1 MARLPL
7 ALWLG
12 LAALSLQAPPGGG
25 PGPELPP
32 LHYGEN
38 VIDLLEALNVTRSV
52 RGVSRAAGPKPGVPA
67 WKFRQRVPHL
77 TLPWDYAVYL
87 LASSQGALG
96 FHFVARQSRGSAGT
110 LISLVSPA
118 AAARDGRPLLQLA
131 SSARANQLR
140 LDYRAEPSM
149 EPASLLFPG
158 GSPFARGRWAR
169 LAVDLQPHRLALFVD
184 CRPAVL
190 LERGGPRDT
199 LSLLLPLDLQ
209 ITFASLP
216 GDAASKFLGYWQTAE
231 ISPSGFP
238 RRPWHCENLADP
250 FPVPY
255 TLAEEGDLAEPPFD
269 QGSPLAP
276 EPPAL
281 ADIRNYQQQ
290 PGEPEF
296 PAPGALEERVQQLEE
311 LVDGFGAMLD
321 MVKAQS
327 SELLARVKSLE
338 SCECRR
344 PACVW
349 EGTQREDGATWDKDD
364 CTTCICLQGE
374 VRCSAR
380 QDRPQCLG
388 CEYDGQRY
396 QDRDVFLAPS
406 NSCMNCS
413 CLDGNVQCFRLV
425 CPQLHCAT
433 QEEVPG
439 ACCPRCQGCVD
450 GAARREHGEE
460 WAPRADPCQSC
471 RCLDGRAVC
480 RKRQCA
486 RLCRHP
492 ASPRPGTC
500 CPVCDGCSLD
510 GREFA
515 SGEPVPSGEPCTQ
528 CACLSGNVL
537 CKPTGCPAAPCSE
550 PIRRPGECCPRCQ
563 DCLYDAQPV
572 PHGAVFTPPQEPCL
586 HCRCQAGE
594 VSCEHLEQSCPPA
607 PCSHPGTAQGQ
618 CCPACHTCEY
628 EGHPYRHGETF
639 TPPGHGPC
647 VRCTCSAGHVQCQE
661 EGCPP
666 VPCAQPIRDPQRC
679 CPVCK
684 VCVLAGEEFEEG
696 AQWEPDGDPCTTCT
710 CLAGEPVCG
719 APPCPPIACQ
729 HPARLSGDCCPTCA
743 QCAYHQHV
751 YANGQAFADPHSPCQ
766 RCQCTA
772 GTVQCSPVACP
783 PPSCP
788 RPERQPGQCCP
799 TCPGCSVE
807 GAAVATGE
815 RFPSPRDPCQLCIC
829 TDGVVSCSSRDC
841 PGALCARPLPGSCCQ
856 NNCNGCSYGGKEYPN
871 GAEFPHPTDR
881 CKQCHCLNGNVQCL
895 SRRCPPLLCAEPI
908 LVPGGCCPQCPEPP
922 AGCLYA
928 GVSYQ
933 HTQRFYDPSDSC
945 RHCIC
950 ANGTVTCQRQP
961 CAPVLCTHPLRQDC
975 CRSCDGC
982 LYQGKELPNGEQFPD
997 PAEPCRVCTCWE
1009 GSVSCQPRACP
1020 LLQCPFP
1027 ARGPCCQVCEGCEYL
1042 GEGYLNGQEFLD
1054 PQDTCGRCA
1063 CLRGF
1068 VTCTKTPCDP
1078 PGCRHPTSP
1087 PGKCCP
1093 VCQGCHFQGQDLADG
1108 ETFPA
1113 PGGRCE
1119 QCRCLQGEV
1128 SCGPLS
1134 CPGVK
1139 CPHPAVG
1146 PCDCPMCDGCSFQ
1159 GRACSNGERF
1169 PDPHDACRLCS
1180 CLDGSVTCVPVPCS
1194 PAPCR
1199 NPVNLPGQCC
1209 PQCSGACRYQGHLYE
1224 SGTTFRP
1231 PAGDPCS
1238 TCTCLDEAVTCQ
1250 REPCL
1255 QQCTHPVP
1263 PAAPSCCPD
1272 CNRCLFEGQELA
1284 SRQAVTPPSDPCQRC
1299 RCLHGNVLCAPVL
1312 CPQAACASPVR
1323 RPGHCCPECPVCRHG
1338 GQEYPEGSHWPSP
1351 TDPCQRCS
1359 CAGGDVLCVKAP
1371 CPPLTCTHQVIEPG
1385 DCCPRC
1391 KGCMYDGQEHA
1402 NGTSWFSSPCVSC
1415 LCTHGIATCAQIRC
1429 LGSCL
1434 RPVQVPG
1441 ECCPLCADC
1450 VFEGRPY
1457 SPGESFQPS
1466 LDPCEICTCELLA
1479 AGGLHVRCYRRQ
1491 CPSLVG
1497 CPRSQIQPP
1506 GPHHCCPTCAQ
1517 ALSNCTAELAGN
1529 ELQVADDP
1537 CYTCQCKDLTWVCV
1551 RQGCPQLSCPLA
1563 EQFTPQGTCCPVCDE
1578 CVIETGGRRVSDGE
1592 SWTDSEGDCVSCTC
1606 NRGHVECHI
1615 AECEPVECQG
1625 GLRKVQMP
1633 GSCCYKCQD
1642 PDGSCSYQGQQYQ
1655 ASEHWQVDT
1664 CTACTCVSGEV
1675 HCRSQRCP
1683 PPACAADETPALTPG
1698 MCCPH
1703 CLPRPATCLAFGD
1716 PHYRTFDGRL
1726 LHFQGTCT
1734 YVLAQDCQGG
1744 DFSIHVTNDDRGR
1757 PGVAWTKEVTVRVG
1771 DVVVQLLQDWLVRVD
1786 GQVVALPFLKE
1797 PHLYV
1802 ERQTNT
1808 VLLNTNIGVKVL
1820 WSGRSQLEVSVPG
1833 TYKGHTCGLCG
1844 DFNGHPQDDARL
1856 RSGQLARAE
1865 AAFGNSWRSGNG
1877 TGGPCA
1883 DGRDV
1888 DPCKEAGYRARKEA
1902 NARCKVL
1909 KSGAFEPCHPL
1920 VPPEPFFAACVY
1932 DLCACGAGADQCLC
1946 DALEAYAALCRR
1958 AGLALRW
1965 RSPTLCAVGCPQDR
1979 GYVFD
1984 ECGPPCPKTCYNKDA
1999 PLGAIESRCFTP
2011 CVPGCQCP
2019 AGRVEHESHCIL
2031 PEACPQVV
2039 YGNL

>member
-12 LAALSLQAPPGGG
+12 LAALSLQAPPGGQ

-32 LHYGEN
+32 LHYGDN

-52 RGVSRAAGPKPGVPA
+52 QGVSRAPGPEPGAPA
-67 WKFRQRVPHL
+67 WKFRRRVPHL

-96 FHFVARQSRGSAGT
+96 FHFVARQSQGSAGT

-131 SSARANQLR
+131 SSTRANQLR
-140 LDYRAEPSM
+140 LDCRAGPSM

-169 LAVDLQPHRLALFVD
+169 LALDLQPHRLALFVD

-190 LERGGPRDT
+190 LERGGLRDA

-216 GDAASKFLGYWQTAE
+216 GDPASKFLGYWQTAE

-255 TLAEEGDLAEPPFD
+255 TLAEEGYLAEPPFD
-269 QGSPLAP
+269 HGSPLAP

-281 ADIRNYQQQ
+281 TDIRNYQQQ

-296 PAPGALEERVQQLEE
+296 PPGLARPHPDALEDRVQQLEE

-321 MVKAQS
+321 MVKAQN

-338 SCECRR
+338 RCECRR

-349 EGTQREDGATWDKDD
+349 EGTRHEDGATWDKDA

-388 CEYDGQRY
+388 LQLRGQLYSNGDTFARDVCTTCRCQAGTMRCQETVCPELSCLERETPPGQCCPTCRPGCEYDGQRY
-396 QDRDVFLAPS
+396 QDGDVFLATS
-406 NSCMNCS
+406 NPCMNCS
-413 CLDGNVQCFRLV
+413 CLVRPELQGQGFVQGPHRANRGGASDSSARSSTAPPRRS
-425 CPQLHCAT
+425 CP
-433 QEEVPG
+433 G
-439 ACCPRCQGCVD
+439 
-450 GAARREHGEE
+450 
-460 WAPRADPCQSC
+460 
-471 RCLDGRAVC
+471 
-480 RKRQCA
+480 
-486 RLCRHP
+486 
-492 ASPRPGTC
+492 
-500 CPVCDGCSLD
+500 
-510 GREFA
+510 
-515 SGEPVPSGEPCTQ
+515 
-528 CACLSGNVL
+528 
-537 CKPTGCPAAPCSE
+537 PAAPTARAVWTE
-550 PIRRPGECCPRCQ
+550 PPSGRTVRSGRRAQTPARAAAAWRAAPCAGRGSVPGCAATLPAPGRAPAAPSATAARGMAGSLPVWSRCPAGSPAPSVPAREGMCCANPPPARLPLPGARPETWRVLPAVPGLPLRCPA
-563 DCLYDAQPV
+563 LAGRR
-572 PHGAVFTPPQEPCL
+572 HLHPPQEPCL
-586 HCRCQAGE
+586 SCRCQAGE
-594 VSCEHLEQSCPPA
+594 VSCERLEKSCPPV

-618 CCPACHTCEY
+618 CCPACHACEY
-628 EGHPYRHGETF
+628 EGRPYRDGETF
-639 TPPGHGPC
+639 TPRAAGPA
-647 VRCTCSAGHVQCQE
+647 CSAPARAGHVQCQE
-661 EGCPP
+661 ETCPP
-666 VPCAQPIRDPQRC
+666 MSCAQPVRDPQRC
-679 CPVCK
+679 CPLCK
-684 VCVLAGEEFEEG
+684 VCVLADEEFEEG
-696 AQWEPDGDPCTTCT
+696 AQWKPDGDPCTTCT

-719 APPCPPIACQ
+719 ALPCPPLACQ

-743 QCAYHQHV
+743 QCTYNQHL

-766 RCQCTA
+766 RCQCTD

-788 RPERQPGQCCP
+788 HPESQPGQCCP
-799 TCPGCSVE
+799 TCRGCSVE
-807 GAAVATGE
+807 GGAVEAGE
-815 RFPSPRDPCQLCIC
+815 RFPSPQDPCQLCVC
-829 TDGVVSCSSRDC
+829 TNGIVSCSARDC
-841 PGALCARPLPGSCCQ
+841 PGALCARPLPGSCCP

-881 CKQCHCLNGNVQCL
+881 CKQCHCLNGHVQCL
-895 SRRCPPLLCAEPI
+895 SRRCPPLPCAEPF

-922 AGCLYA
+922 AGCLLA

-933 HTQRFYDPSDSC
+933 PTQQFYDPSDAC
-945 RHCIC
+945 RLCLC

-961 CAPVLCTHPLRQDC
+961 CAPALCAHPLRRDC

-1042 GEGYLNGQEFLD
+1042 GEGYLDGQEFPD
-1054 PQDTCGRCA
+1054 PQDACSRCA
-1063 CLRGF
+1063 CLHGF

-1078 PGCRHPTSP
+1078 PGCRHPASP
-1087 PGKCCP
+1087 PGRCCP

-1119 QCRCLQGEV
+1119 HCRCLRGEV
-1128 SCGPLS
+1128 SCGPLP
-1134 CPGVK
+1134 CPGVT

-1146 PCDCPMCDGCSFQ
+1146 PCDCPVCDGCSFH

-1169 PDPHDACRLCS
+1169 PDPQDACQLCS
-1180 CLDGSVTCVPVPCS
+1180 CLDGSVTCVPAPCS

-1199 NPVNLPGQCC
+1199 NPVALPGQCC
-1209 PQCSGACRYQGHLYE
+1209 PQCSGACPYQGHLYE
-1224 SGTTFRP
+1224 SGATFRP
-1231 PAGDPCS
+1231 PGGDPCS
-1238 TCTCLDEAVTCQ
+1238 TCTCL
-1250 REPCL
+1250 
-1255 QQCTHPVP
+1255 
-1263 PAAPSCCPD
+1263 
-1272 CNRCLFEGQELA
+1272 
-1284 SRQAVTPPSDPCQRC
+1284 
-1299 RCLHGNVLCAPVL
+1299 
-1312 CPQAACASPVR
+1312 
-1323 RPGHCCPECPVCRHG
+1323 
-1338 GQEYPEGSHWPSP
+1338 
-1351 TDPCQRCS
+1351 
-1359 CAGGDVLCVKAP
+1359 GGDVLCVMAP

-1402 NGTSWFSSPCVSC
+1402 DGTSWFSSPCVSC

-1434 RPVQVPG
+1434 QPVQVPG
-1441 ECCPLCADC
+1441 ECCPLCAGFSPDC
-1450 VFEGRPY
+1450 MFEGRPY

-1466 LDPCEICTCELLA
+1466 LDPCEICTCERLA
-1479 AGGLHVRCYRRQ
+1479 VGGPHVRCYHRQ
-1491 CPSLVG
+1491 CPRLVG

-1506 GPHHCCPTCAQ
+1506 GPQHCCPTCAQ

-1529 ELQVADDP
+1529 ELQAADDP

-1551 RQGCPQLSCPLA
+1551 HQGCPQLSCPPA
-1563 EQFTPQGTCCPVCDE
+1563 EQFTPQGACCPVCDE
-1578 CVIETGGRRVSDGE
+1578 CVIEAGERRVSDGE
-1592 SWTDSEGDCVSCTC
+1592 SWMDSEDDCVSCTC
-1606 NRGHVECHI
+1606 HRGHVECHI
-1615 AECEPVECQG
+1615 AACEPVECQG
-1625 GLRKVQMP
+1625 GLRRVRMP
-1633 GSCCYKCQD
+1633 GSCCYECQD
-1642 PDGSCSYQGQQYQ
+1642 PEGSCSYQGQRYP
-1655 ASEHWQVDT
+1655 ASERWQVDT
-1664 CTACTCVSGEV
+1664 CTTCTCVSGEV
-1675 HCRSQRCP
+1675 HCQSQRCP
-1683 PPACAADETPALTPG
+1683 PAACASDETPALMPG
-1698 MCCPH
+1698 TCCPR

-1716 PHYRTFDGRL
+1716 PHYRTFDGRA

-1734 YVLAQDCQGG
+1734 YVLAQDCQRE

-1771 DVVVQLLQDWLVRVD
+1771 DTVVQLLQDWLVRVD
-1786 GQVVALPFLKE
+1786 GQVVTLPFLKE
-1797 PHLYV
+1797 PHLYI

-1844 DFNGHPQDDARL
+1844 NFNGHPQDDARL
-1856 RSGQLARAE
+1856 RSGQLARSE
-1865 AAFGNSWRSGNG
+1865 AAFGNSWRVLSGNG

-1932 DLCACGAGADQCLC
+1932 DLCACGAGAEPCLC
-1946 DALEAYAALCRR
+1946 DALEAYAALCRQ

-1965 RSPTLCAVGCPQDR
+1965 RSPTLCAVGCPKDR

-2019 AGRVEHESHCIL
+2019 AGRVEHEAHCIL
-2031 PEACPQVV
+2031 PEACPRVI
-2039 YGNL
+2039 YDSL

>member
-12 LAALSLQAPPGGG
+12 LAALSLQAP

-52 RGVSRAAGPKPGVPA
+52 RGVSRAAGPEPGVPA

-118 AAARDGRPLLQLA
+118 AATRDGRPLLQLA

-238 RRPWHCENLADP
+238 RRPWHCENLA
-250 FPVPY
+250 
-255 TLAEEGDLAEPPFD
+255 
-269 QGSPLAP
+269 

-296 PAPGALEERVQQLEE
+296 PPPGALEERVQQLEE

-550 PIRRPGECCPRCQ
+550 PVRRPGECCPRCQ

-594 VSCEHLEQSCPPA
+594 VSCERLEQSCPPT

-639 TPPGHGPC
+639 MAPGHGPC

-679 CPVCK
+679 CPICK

-751 YANGQAFADPHSPCQ
+751 YANGQTFADPHSPCQ
-766 RCQCTA
+766 HCQCTA
-772 GTVQCSPVACP
+772 AVWRGPRWQRASGSPARGTPASCASAPTGSSAAPPATALVPCAPAPCPAPAARTTAMAAATGGRSTPTVPSSHTPRTAASNATASTAMFSVCHGAAPPCSAQSPSWCPAGAAPSAQSPRLAASTRASPTSTRSDSTTPRTPAATASVPTGPSPASASLVPPFSAPTPCGRTAAAPVMQDSCLLQQEHLPTAPAPRLC
-783 PPSCP
+783 SCP
-788 RPERQPGQCCP
+788 ALVPSAIARSAPRLPVPG
-799 TCPGCSVE
+799 E
-807 GAAVATGE
+807 GAAQRGAVPG
-815 RFPSPRDPCQLCIC
+815 PRGAVPHLHLLGGQRLLPAQ
-829 TDGVVSCSSRDC
+829 GLPAAPVPLPC
-841 PGALCARPLPGSCCQ
+841 PGAVLP
-856 NNCNGCSYGGKEYPN
+856 
-871 GAEFPHPTDR
+871 
-881 CKQCHCLNGNVQCL
+881 
-895 SRRCPPLLCAEPI
+895 
-908 LVPGGCCPQCPEPP
+908 
-922 AGCLYA
+922 
-928 GVSYQ
+928 
-933 HTQRFYDPSDSC
+933 
-945 RHCIC
+945 
-950 ANGTVTCQRQP
+950 
-961 CAPVLCTHPLRQDC
+961 
-975 CRSCDGC
+975 
-982 LYQGKELPNGEQFPD
+982 
-997 PAEPCRVCTCWE
+997 
-1009 GSVSCQPRACP
+1009 
-1020 LLQCPFP
+1020 
-1027 ARGPCCQVCEGCEYL
+1027 GCEYL
-1042 GEGYLNGQEFLD
+1042 GEGYLDGQEFPD
-1054 PQDTCGRCA
+1054 PQDACGRCA

-1139 CPHPAVG
+1139 CSHPAVG
-1146 PCDCPMCDGCSFQ
+1146 PCDCPMCDGCSFH

-1180 CLDGSVTCVPVPCS
+1180 CLDGSVTCVPAPCS

-1209 PQCSGACRYQGHLYE
+1209 PQCSGTCHYQGHLYE

-1299 RCLHGNVLCAPVL
+1299 RCLHGNVLCTPVL

-1479 AGGLHVRCYRRQ
+1479 AGGLHVRCYHRQ

-1578 CVIETGGRRVSDGE
+1578 CVVETGGRRVSDGE

-1633 GSCCYKCQD
+1633 GSCCYECQD

-1771 DVVVQLLQDWLVRVD
+1771 DVVVQLMQDWLVRVD
-1786 GQVVALPFLKE
+1786 GQVVTLPFLKE

-1833 TYKGHTCGLCG
+1833 TYKGHMCGLCG

-1865 AAFGNSWRSGNG
+1865 AAFGNSWRVQNGNG

-1883 DGRDV
+1883 DGQDV

>member
-1 MARLPL
+1 
-7 ALWLG
+7 G
-12 LAALSLQAPPGGG
+12 K
-25 PGPELPP
+25 ELPN
-32 LHYGEN
+32 GEQFPDPAEPCR
-38 VIDLLEALNVTRSV
+38 ICTCWEGSV
-52 RGVSRAAGPKPGVPA
+52 SCQPRAC
-67 WKFRQRVPHL
+67 
-77 TLPWDYAVYL
+77 
-87 LASSQGALG
+87 
-96 FHFVARQSRGSAGT
+96 
-110 LISLVSPA
+110 
-118 AAARDGRPLLQLA
+118 PLLQC
-131 SSARANQLR
+131 
-140 LDYRAEPSM
+140 P
-149 EPASLLFPG
+149 FP
-158 GSPFARGRWAR
+158 ARG
-169 LAVDLQPHRLALFVD
+169 P
-184 CRPAVL
+184 
-190 LERGGPRDT
+190 
-199 LSLLLPLDLQ
+199 
-209 ITFASLP
+209 
-216 GDAASKFLGYWQTAE
+216 
-231 ISPSGFP
+231 
-238 RRPWHCENLADP
+238 
-250 FPVPY
+250 
-255 TLAEEGDLAEPPFD
+255 
-269 QGSPLAP
+269 
-276 EPPAL
+276 
-281 ADIRNYQQQ
+281 
-290 PGEPEF
+290 
-296 PAPGALEERVQQLEE
+296 
-311 LVDGFGAMLD
+311 
-321 MVKAQS
+321 
-327 SELLARVKSLE
+327 
-338 SCECRR
+338 
-344 PACVW
+344 
-349 EGTQREDGATWDKDD
+349 
-364 CTTCICLQGE
+364 
-374 VRCSAR
+374 
-380 QDRPQCLG
+380 
-388 CEYDGQRY
+388 
-396 QDRDVFLAPS
+396 
-406 NSCMNCS
+406 
-413 CLDGNVQCFRLV
+413 
-425 CPQLHCAT
+425 
-433 QEEVPG
+433 
-439 ACCPRCQGCVD
+439 CC
-450 GAARREHGEE
+450 
-460 WAPRADPCQSC
+460 
-471 RCLDGRAVC
+471 
-480 RKRQCA
+480 
-486 RLCRHP
+486 
-492 ASPRPGTC
+492 
-500 CPVCDGCSLD
+500 
-510 GREFA
+510 
-515 SGEPVPSGEPCTQ
+515 
-528 CACLSGNVL
+528 
-537 CKPTGCPAAPCSE
+537 
-550 PIRRPGECCPRCQ
+550 
-563 DCLYDAQPV
+563 
-572 PHGAVFTPPQEPCL
+572 
-586 HCRCQAGE
+586 
-594 VSCEHLEQSCPPA
+594 
-607 PCSHPGTAQGQ
+607 
-618 CCPACHTCEY
+618 
-628 EGHPYRHGETF
+628 
-639 TPPGHGPC
+639 
-647 VRCTCSAGHVQCQE
+647 
-661 EGCPP
+661 
-666 VPCAQPIRDPQRC
+666 
-679 CPVCK
+679 
-684 VCVLAGEEFEEG
+684 
-696 AQWEPDGDPCTTCT
+696 
-710 CLAGEPVCG
+710 
-719 APPCPPIACQ
+719 
-729 HPARLSGDCCPTCA
+729 
-743 QCAYHQHV
+743 
-751 YANGQAFADPHSPCQ
+751 
-766 RCQCTA
+766 
-772 GTVQCSPVACP
+772 
-783 PPSCP
+783 
-788 RPERQPGQCCP
+788 
-799 TCPGCSVE
+799 
-807 GAAVATGE
+807 
-815 RFPSPRDPCQLCIC
+815 
-829 TDGVVSCSSRDC
+829 
-841 PGALCARPLPGSCCQ
+841 
-856 NNCNGCSYGGKEYPN
+856 
-871 GAEFPHPTDR
+871 
-881 CKQCHCLNGNVQCL
+881 
-895 SRRCPPLLCAEPI
+895 
-908 LVPGGCCPQCPEPP
+908 
-922 AGCLYA
+922 
-928 GVSYQ
+928 
-933 HTQRFYDPSDSC
+933 
-945 RHCIC
+945 
-950 ANGTVTCQRQP
+950 
-961 CAPVLCTHPLRQDC
+961 
-975 CRSCDGC
+975 
-982 LYQGKELPNGEQFPD
+982 QGKELPNGEQFPD

-1027 ARGPCCQVCEGCEYL
+1027 ARGPCCQVCEGGLGVRRGWRPGWASPGGCWAPPAGVPGLGGASAPGGCLGLSPPSSAWHWAHSVRPPTGCEYL

-1119 QCRCLQGEV
+1119 QCRCLVRGRLCGERAGHSPRGCREPCTGLVPGGMEPEGSGGLAPLTAVPCPALLQQGEV

-1146 PCDCPMCDGCSFQ
+1146 PCDCPVCDGCSFH
-1159 GRACSNGERF
+1159 GRACSNGDRF

-1180 CLDGSVTCVPVPCS
+1180 CLVSAPCPPPKCSQLWGGPEQQTTPHGAGDGGTVLAPTASAGDAGVTPGPGPGQWAGNSHRWAGPWAQVRQFLQKHSAHWCHPGASTECQERCPCRASPSLHVSQRWPGPACGHHGGLRSQGRAAGSGGTFGPLSARLGAWLAVMPATLAPQDGSVTCVPVPCS

-1238 TCTCLDEAVTCQ
+1238 TCTCLVTPRPLPGSPSDPCPDTPGSPRPPLSSSLRPLSPVCPQDEAVTCQ

-1312 CPQAACASPVR
+1312 CPQVACASPVR
-1323 RPGHCCPECPVCRHG
+1323 RPGHCCPECP
-1338 GQEYPEGSHWPSP
+1338 
-1351 TDPCQRCS
+1351 
-1359 CAGGDVLCVKAP
+1359 
-1371 CPPLTCTHQVIEPG
+1371 
-1385 DCCPRC
+1385 
-1391 KGCMYDGQEHA
+1391 GCMYDGQEHA

-1441 ECCPLCADC
+1441 ECCPLCA
-1450 VFEGRPY
+1450 GARA
-1457 SPGESFQPS
+1457 G
-1466 LDPCEICTCELLA
+1466 A
-1479 AGGLHVRCYRRQ
+1479 AL
-1491 CPSLVG
+1491 
-1497 CPRSQIQPP
+1497 P
-1506 GPHHCCPTCAQ
+1506 GPHRDGEGAQGLRGGQLLQKRGVPWPRPGCVCPCCGP
-1517 ALSNCTAELAGN
+1517 
-1529 ELQVADDP
+1529 VP
-1537 CYTCQCKDLTWVCV
+1537 CVCVCRGCRGPIPCVCVCDLTWVCV

-1563 EQFTPQGTCCPVCDE
+1563 EQFTPQGTCCPVCD
-1578 CVIETGGRRVSDGE
+1578 
-1592 SWTDSEGDCVSCTC
+1592 
-1606 NRGHVECHI
+1606 
-1615 AECEPVECQG
+1615 
-1625 GLRKVQMP
+1625 
-1633 GSCCYKCQD
+1633 D

-1786 GQVVALPFLKE
+1786 GQVVTLPFLKE

-1865 AAFGNSWRSGNG
+1865 AAFGNSWRVSGARQG
-1877 TGGPCA
+1877 RPRSRETGPA
-1883 DGRDV
+1883 A
-1888 DPCKEAGYRARKEA
+1888 AGYRARKEA

>member
-52 RGVSRAAGPKPGVPA
+52 RGVSRAAGPEPG
-67 WKFRQRVPHL
+67 
-77 TLPWDYAVYL
+77 
-87 LASSQGALG
+87 
-96 FHFVARQSRGSAGT
+96 
-110 LISLVSPA
+110 
-118 AAARDGRPLLQLA
+118 
-131 SSARANQLR
+131 
-140 LDYRAEPSM
+140 
-149 EPASLLFPG
+149 
-158 GSPFARGRWAR
+158 
-169 LAVDLQPHRLALFVD
+169 
-184 CRPAVL
+184 
-190 LERGGPRDT
+190 
-199 LSLLLPLDLQ
+199 
-209 ITFASLP
+209 
-216 GDAASKFLGYWQTAE
+216 GYWQTAE

-255 TLAEEGDLAEPPFD
+255 TLAEEGDLTEPPFD

-628 EGHPYRHGETF
+628 EGHLYRHGETF

-856 NNCNGCSYGGKEYPN
+856 NNCNGEG
-871 GAEFPHPTDR
+871 
-881 CKQCHCLNGNVQCL
+881 NGNVQCL

-975 CRSCDGC
+975 CRSCDGCLYQGKELPNGEQFPDPAEPCRICTCWEGSVSCQPRACPLLQCPFPARGPCCQVCEGCEYLGEGYLDGQEFPDPQDACGRCACLRGFVTCTKTPCEPPGCRHPTSPPGKCCPVCQGC

-1146 PCDCPMCDGCSFQ
+1146 PCDCPVCDGCSFH
-1159 GRACSNGERF
+1159 GRACSNGDRF

-1312 CPQAACASPVR
+1312 CPQVACASPVR

-1441 ECCPLCADC
+1441 ECCPLCA
-1450 VFEGRPY
+1450 GARA
-1457 SPGESFQPS
+1457 G
-1466 LDPCEICTCELLA
+1466 A
-1479 AGGLHVRCYRRQ
+1479 AL
-1491 CPSLVG
+1491 
-1497 CPRSQIQPP
+1497 P
-1506 GPHHCCPTCAQ
+1506 GPHRDGEGAQ
-1517 ALSNCTAELAGN
+1517 GLRGGQL
-1529 ELQVADDP
+1529 LQKRAQGLEP
-1537 CYTCQCKDLTWVCV
+1537 WGRRDLTWVCV

-1578 CVIETGGRRVSDGE
+1578 CVIETGGRRMSDGE
-1592 SWTDSEGDCVSCTC
+1592 SWTDSEGDCISCTC

-1786 GQVVALPFLKE
+1786 GQVVTLPFLKE

-1865 AAFGNSWRSGNG
+1865 AAFGNSWRVSGARQG
-1877 TGGPCA
+1877 RPRST

>member
-52 RGVSRAAGPKPGVPA
+52 RGVSRAAGPEPGVPA

-87 LASSQGALG
+87 LASTQGALG

-140 LDYRAEPSM
+140 LDYRAESSM

-255 TLAEEGDLAEPPFD
+255 TLAEEGDLAKPPFD

-296 PAPGALEERVQQLEE
+296 PPPGALEERVQQLEE

-349 EGTQREDGATWDKDD
+349 EGTQREDGATWDKDN

-413 CLDGNVQCFRLV
+413 CLDGNVQCFRLI

-550 PIRRPGECCPRCQ
+550 PVRRPGECCPRCQ

-594 VSCEHLEQSCPPA
+594 VSCERLEQSCPPT

-628 EGHPYRHGETF
+628 KGHPYRHGETF

-679 CPVCK
+679 CPICK
-684 VCVLAGEEFEEG
+684 VCVLAGEEIEEG

-751 YANGQAFADPHSPCQ
+751 YANGQTFADPHSPCQ

-772 GTVQCSPVACP
+772 AVWRGPRWRRASSSPARGTPA
-783 PPSCP
+783 SCASA
-788 RPERQPGQCCP
+788 P
-799 TCPGCSVE
+799 TGSS
-807 GAAVATGE
+807 AA
-815 RFPSPRDPCQLCIC
+815 
-829 TDGVVSCSSRDC
+829 
-841 PGALCARPLPGSCCQ
+841 
-856 NNCNGCSYGGKEYPN
+856 
-871 GAEFPHPTDR
+871 
-881 CKQCHCLNGNVQCL
+881 
-895 SRRCPPLLCAEPI
+895 
-908 LVPGGCCPQCPEPP
+908 PP
-922 AGCLYA
+922 ATAL
-928 GVSYQ
+928 V
-933 HTQRFYDPSDSC
+933 
-945 RHCIC
+945 
-950 ANGTVTCQRQP
+950 P
-961 CAPVLCTHPLRQDC
+961 CAPAPCQAPAARTTATAAATGGRSTPTAPSSHTPRTTASNATASTAMFSVCHGAAPPCSARSPSWCPAGAAPSAQSPRLAASTRASPTSTRSDSTTPRTPAATASVPTGPSPASASLVPPFSAPTPCGRTAAAPVMAACTRG
-975 CRSCDGC
+975 RSCPTGSSSRT
-982 LYQGKELPNGEQFPD
+982 PRSRAVSA
-997 PAEPCRVCTCWE
+997 PA
-1009 GSVSCQPRACP
+1009 GRAASP
-1020 LLQCPFP
+1020 ASPGP
-1027 ARGPCCQVCEGCEYL
+1027 ARCSSAP
-1042 GEGYLNGQEFLD
+1042 FL
-1054 PQDTCGRCA
+1054 
-1063 CLRGF
+1063 
-1068 VTCTKTPCDP
+1068 
-1078 PGCRHPTSP
+1078 
-1087 PGKCCP
+1087 
-1093 VCQGCHFQGQDLADG
+1093 
-1108 ETFPA
+1108 
-1113 PGGRCE
+1113 PGGR
-1119 QCRCLQGEV
+1119 
-1128 SCGPLS
+1128 
-1134 CPGVK
+1134 
-1139 CPHPAVG
+1139 A
-1146 PCDCPMCDGCSFQ
+1146 
-1159 GRACSNGERF
+1159 
-1169 PDPHDACRLCS
+1169 
-1180 CLDGSVTCVPVPCS
+1180 
-1194 PAPCR
+1194 
-1199 NPVNLPGQCC
+1199 
-1209 PQCSGACRYQGHLYE
+1209 
-1224 SGTTFRP
+1224 
-1231 PAGDPCS
+1231 
-1238 TCTCLDEAVTCQ
+1238 
-1250 REPCL
+1250 
-1255 QQCTHPVP
+1255 
-1263 PAAPSCCPD
+1263 
-1272 CNRCLFEGQELA
+1272 
-1284 SRQAVTPPSDPCQRC
+1284 
-1299 RCLHGNVLCAPVL
+1299 
-1312 CPQAACASPVR
+1312 
-1323 RPGHCCPECPVCRHG
+1323 
-1338 GQEYPEGSHWPSP
+1338 
-1351 TDPCQRCS
+1351 
-1359 CAGGDVLCVKAP
+1359 
-1371 CPPLTCTHQVIEPG
+1371 
-1385 DCCPRC
+1385 
-1391 KGCMYDGQEHA
+1391 
-1402 NGTSWFSSPCVSC
+1402 
-1415 LCTHGIATCAQIRC
+1415 
-1429 LGSCL
+1429 
-1434 RPVQVPG
+1434 
-1441 ECCPLCADC
+1441 
-1450 VFEGRPY
+1450 
-1457 SPGESFQPS
+1457 
-1466 LDPCEICTCELLA
+1466 
-1479 AGGLHVRCYRRQ
+1479 
-1491 CPSLVG
+1491 
-1497 CPRSQIQPP
+1497 
-1506 GPHHCCPTCAQ
+1506 
-1517 ALSNCTAELAGN
+1517 
-1529 ELQVADDP
+1529 
-1537 CYTCQCKDLTWVCV
+1537 
-1551 RQGCPQLSCPLA
+1551 
-1563 EQFTPQGTCCPVCDE
+1563 
-1578 CVIETGGRRVSDGE
+1578 
-1592 SWTDSEGDCVSCTC
+1592 
-1606 NRGHVECHI
+1606 
-1615 AECEPVECQG
+1615 
-1625 GLRKVQMP
+1625 
-1633 GSCCYKCQD
+1633 
-1642 PDGSCSYQGQQYQ
+1642 
-1655 ASEHWQVDT
+1655 
-1664 CTACTCVSGEV
+1664 
-1675 HCRSQRCP
+1675 
-1683 PPACAADETPALTPG
+1683 
-1698 MCCPH
+1698 
-1703 CLPRPATCLAFGD
+1703 
-1716 PHYRTFDGRL
+1716 
-1726 LHFQGTCT
+1726 
-1734 YVLAQDCQGG
+1734 
-1744 DFSIHVTNDDRGR
+1744 
-1757 PGVAWTKEVTVRVG
+1757 
-1771 DVVVQLLQDWLVRVD
+1771 
-1786 GQVVALPFLKE
+1786 
-1797 PHLYV
+1797 
-1802 ERQTNT
+1802 
-1808 VLLNTNIGVKVL
+1808 
-1820 WSGRSQLEVSVPG
+1820 
-1833 TYKGHTCGLCG
+1833 
-1844 DFNGHPQDDARL
+1844 ARL
-1856 RSGQLARAE
+1856 R
-1865 AAFGNSWRSGNG
+1865 
-1877 TGGPCA
+1877 
-1883 DGRDV
+1883 
-1888 DPCKEAGYRARKEA
+1888 
-1902 NARCKVL
+1902 
-1909 KSGAFEPCHPL
+1909 
-1920 VPPEPFFAACVY
+1920 
-1932 DLCACGAGADQCLC
+1932 
-1946 DALEAYAALCRR
+1946 
-1958 AGLALRW
+1958 
-1965 RSPTLCAVGCPQDR
+1965 
-1979 GYVFD
+1979 
-1984 ECGPPCPKTCYNKDA
+1984 
-1999 PLGAIESRCFTP
+1999 
-2011 CVPGCQCP
+2011 VPGR
-2019 AGRVEHESHCIL
+2019 GL
-2031 PEACPQVV
+2031 PRWPGVP
-2039 YGNL
+2039 

>member
-52 RGVSRAAGPKPGVPA
+52 RGVSRAAGPEPGVPA

-87 LASSQGALG
+87 LASTQGALG

-140 LDYRAEPSM
+140 LDYRAESSM

-255 TLAEEGDLAEPPFD
+255 TLAEEGDLAKPPFD

-296 PAPGALEERVQQLEE
+296 PPPGALEERVQQLEE

-349 EGTQREDGATWDKDD
+349 EGTQREDGATWDKDN

-413 CLDGNVQCFRLV
+413 CLDGNVQCFRLI

-550 PIRRPGECCPRCQ
+550 PVRRPGECCPRCQ

-594 VSCEHLEQSCPPA
+594 VSCERLEQSCPPT

-628 EGHPYRHGETF
+628 KGHPYRHGETF

-679 CPVCK
+679 CPICK
-684 VCVLAGEEFEEG
+684 VCVLAGEEIEEG

-751 YANGQAFADPHSPCQ
+751 YANGQTFADPHSPCQ

-783 PPSCP
+783 LPSCP

-815 RFPSPRDPCQLCIC
+815 QFPSPRDPCQLCIC

-871 GAEFPHPTDR
+871 GAEFPHPTDH

-1027 ARGPCCQVCEGCEYL
+1027 ARGPCCQAAS
-1042 GEGYLNGQEFLD
+1042 
-1054 PQDTCGRCA
+1054 TWAR
-1063 CLRGF
+1063 
-1068 VTCTKTPCDP
+1068 VTSMARSSLTP
-1078 PGCRHPTSP
+1078 RM
-1087 PGKCCP
+1087 
-1093 VCQGCHFQGQDLADG
+1093 
-1108 ETFPA
+1108 PA
-1113 PGGRCE
+1113 AAA
-1119 QCRCLQGEV
+1119 
-1128 SCGPLS
+1128 
-1134 CPGVK
+1134 
-1139 CPHPAVG
+1139 PA
-1146 PCDCPMCDGCSFQ
+1146 S
-1159 GRACSNGERF
+1159 AAS
-1169 PDPHDACRLCS
+1169 
-1180 CLDGSVTCVPVPCS
+1180 S
-1194 PAPCR
+1194 PAPR
-1199 NPVNLPGQCC
+1199 RPATRQAVATPPVPPASAAPCARAATSRVRTSRMEK
-1209 PQCSGACRYQGHLYE
+1209 PS
-1224 SGTTFRP
+1224 RP
-1231 PAGDPCS
+1231 PAG
-1238 TCTCLDEAVTCQ
+1238 
-1250 REPCL
+1250 
-1255 QQCTHPVP
+1255 
-1263 PAAPSCCPD
+1263 AAS
-1272 CNRCLFEGQELA
+1272 
-1284 SRQAVTPPSDPCQRC
+1284 SV
-1299 RCLHGNVLCAPVL
+1299 
-1312 CPQAACASPVR
+1312 AACR
-1323 RPGHCCPECPVCRHG
+1323 
-1338 GQEYPEGSHWPSP
+1338 
-1351 TDPCQRCS
+1351 
-1359 CAGGDVLCVKAP
+1359 
-1371 CPPLTCTHQVIEPG
+1371 
-1385 DCCPRC
+1385 
-1391 KGCMYDGQEHA
+1391 
-1402 NGTSWFSSPCVSC
+1402 
-1415 LCTHGIATCAQIRC
+1415 
-1429 LGSCL
+1429 
-1434 RPVQVPG
+1434 
-1441 ECCPLCADC
+1441 
-1450 VFEGRPY
+1450 
-1457 SPGESFQPS
+1457 
-1466 LDPCEICTCELLA
+1466 
-1479 AGGLHVRCYRRQ
+1479 
-1491 CPSLVG
+1491 
-1497 CPRSQIQPP
+1497 
-1506 GPHHCCPTCAQ
+1506 
-1517 ALSNCTAELAGN
+1517 
-1529 ELQVADDP
+1529 
-1537 CYTCQCKDLTWVCV
+1537 
-1551 RQGCPQLSCPLA
+1551 
-1563 EQFTPQGTCCPVCDE
+1563 
-1578 CVIETGGRRVSDGE
+1578 
-1592 SWTDSEGDCVSCTC
+1592 
-1606 NRGHVECHI
+1606 
-1615 AECEPVECQG
+1615 
-1625 GLRKVQMP
+1625 
-1633 GSCCYKCQD
+1633 
-1642 PDGSCSYQGQQYQ
+1642 
-1655 ASEHWQVDT
+1655 
-1664 CTACTCVSGEV
+1664 
-1675 HCRSQRCP
+1675 
-1683 PPACAADETPALTPG
+1683 
-1698 MCCPH
+1698 
-1703 CLPRPATCLAFGD
+1703 
-1716 PHYRTFDGRL
+1716 
-1726 LHFQGTCT
+1726 
-1734 YVLAQDCQGG
+1734 
-1744 DFSIHVTNDDRGR
+1744 
-1757 PGVAWTKEVTVRVG
+1757 
-1771 DVVVQLLQDWLVRVD
+1771 
-1786 GQVVALPFLKE
+1786 
-1797 PHLYV
+1797 
-1802 ERQTNT
+1802 ER
-1808 VLLNTNIGVKVL
+1808 
-1820 WSGRSQLEVSVPG
+1820 
-1833 TYKGHTCGLCG
+1833 
-1844 DFNGHPQDDARL
+1844 
-1856 RSGQLARAE
+1856 
-1865 AAFGNSWRSGNG
+1865 
-1877 TGGPCA
+1877 
-1883 DGRDV
+1883 
-1888 DPCKEAGYRARKEA
+1888 
-1902 NARCKVL
+1902 
-1909 KSGAFEPCHPL
+1909 
-1920 VPPEPFFAACVY
+1920 
-1932 DLCACGAGADQCLC
+1932 
-1946 DALEAYAALCRR
+1946 
-1958 AGLALRW
+1958 
-1965 RSPTLCAVGCPQDR
+1965 
-1979 GYVFD
+1979 
-1984 ECGPPCPKTCYNKDA
+1984 
-1999 PLGAIESRCFTP
+1999 
-2011 CVPGCQCP
+2011 CP
-2019 AGRVEHESHCIL
+2019 AG
-2031 PEACPQVV
+2031 PCPAL
-2039 YGNL
+2039 G

>member
-12 LAALSLQAPPGGG
+12 LAALSLQAPPGGE

-32 LHYGEN
+32 LHYGDN
-38 VIDLLEALNVTRSV
+38 VLDLLEALNVTRSV
-52 RGVSRAAGPKPGVPA
+52 QGVSRAPGPEPGAPA

-96 FHFVARQSRGSAGT
+96 FHFVARQSQGSAGT

-131 SSARANQLR
+131 SSTRANQLR
-140 LDYRAEPSM
+140 LDYRAGPSM

-158 GSPFARGRWAR
+158 GSPFALGRWAR
-169 LAVDLQPHRLALFVD
+169 LALDLQPHRLALFVD

-190 LERGGPRDT
+190 LERGGLRDA

-216 GDAASKFLGYWQTAE
+216 GDPASKFLGYWQTAE

-255 TLAEEGDLAEPPFD
+255 TLAEEGYLAEPPFD

-296 PAPGALEERVQQLEE
+296 PPGLARPHPDALEDRMQRLEE

-321 MVKAQS
+321 MVKAQNW
-327 SELLARVKSLE
+327 ELLARVKSLE
-338 SCECRR
+338 RCECRR

-349 EGTQREDGATWDKDD
+349 EGTRHEDGATWDKDA
-364 CTTCICLQGE
+364 CTACICLQGE

-388 CEYDGQRY
+388 C
-396 QDRDVFLAPS
+396 
-406 NSCMNCS
+406 
-413 CLDGNVQCFRLV
+413 
-425 CPQLHCAT
+425 
-433 QEEVPG
+433 
-439 ACCPRCQGCVD
+439 VD
-450 GAARREHGEE
+450 GAAQRAHGEE

-471 RCLDGRAVC
+471 RCLEGRAVC

-528 CACLSGNVL
+528 CACTRGNVL
-537 CKPTGCPAAPCSE
+537 CKPTACPPAPCPE
-550 PIRRPGECCPRCQ
+550 PVLRPGECCPRCQ
-563 DCLYDAQPV
+563 DCLYDAQPF
-572 PHGAVFTPPQEPCL
+572 PDGATFTPPQQPCL
-586 HCRCQAGE
+586 SCRCQAGE
-594 VSCEHLEQSCPPA
+594 VSCERLEKSCPPV

-618 CCPACHTCEY
+618 CCPACHACEY

-639 TPPGHGPC
+639 TPPGRGPC
-647 VRCTCSAGHVQCQE
+647 VQCTCAAGHVQCQE
-661 EGCPP
+661 ESCPP
-666 VPCAQPIRDPQRC
+666 MSCAQPVRDPQRC
-679 CPVCK
+679 CPLCK
-684 VCVLAGEEFEEG
+684 GCVLADEEFEEG
-696 AQWEPDGDPCTTCT
+696 AQWKPDGDPCTTCT

-719 APPCPPIACQ
+719 ALPCPPLACQ

-743 QCAYHQHV
+743 QCSYNQHL

-766 RCQCTA
+766 RCQCLD

-788 RPERQPGQCCP
+788 RPESQPGQCCP
-799 TCPGCSVE
+799 TCRGCSVE
-807 GAAVATGE
+807 GGAVEAGE
-815 RFPSPRDPCQLCIC
+815 RFPSPRDPCQLCVC
-829 TDGVVSCSSRDC
+829 TDGIVSCSARDC
-841 PGALCARPLPGSCCQ
+841 PGALCARPLPGSCCP

-881 CKQCHCLNGNVQCL
+881 CKQCHCLNGHVHCL
-895 SRRCPPLLCAEPI
+895 LRRCPPLPCAEPF

-922 AGCLYA
+922 AGCLSA
-928 GVSYQ
+928 GISYQ
-933 HTQRFYDPSDSC
+933 PMQRFYDPSDAC
-945 RHCIC
+945 RLCIC
-950 ANGTVTCQRQP
+950 ANGTVTCQHQP
-961 CAPVLCTHPLRQDC
+961 CAPALCAHPLRRDC
-975 CRSCDGC
+975 CHSCDGC

-997 PAEPCRVCTCWE
+997 PAEPCHVCTCWE

-1042 GEGYLNGQEFLD
+1042 GEGYLDGQEFPD
-1054 PQDTCGRCA
+1054 PQDACGRCA
-1063 CLRGF
+1063 CLHGF

-1078 PGCRHPTSP
+1078 PGCRHPASP
-1087 PGKCCP
+1087 PGRCCP

-1119 QCRCLQGEV
+1119 QCRCLRGEV
-1128 SCGPLS
+1128 SCGPLP
-1134 CPGVK
+1134 CPGVT

-1146 PCDCPMCDGCSFQ
+1146 PCDCPVCNGCSFH

-1169 PDPHDACRLCS
+1169 PDPHDACQLCS
-1180 CLDGSVTCVPVPCS
+1180 CLNGSVTCVPAPCS

-1199 NPVNLPGQCC
+1199 NLVALPGQCC
-1209 PQCSGACRYQGHLYE
+1209 PQCSGSCRYQGHLYE
-1224 SGTTFRP
+1224 SGAPFRP
-1231 PAGDPCS
+1231 PGGDPCS
-1238 TCTCLDEAVTCQ
+1238 TCTCL
-1250 REPCL
+1250 
-1255 QQCTHPVP
+1255 
-1263 PAAPSCCPD
+1263 
-1272 CNRCLFEGQELA
+1272 
-1284 SRQAVTPPSDPCQRC
+1284 
-1299 RCLHGNVLCAPVL
+1299 
-1312 CPQAACASPVR
+1312 
-1323 RPGHCCPECPVCRHG
+1323 
-1338 GQEYPEGSHWPSP
+1338 
-1351 TDPCQRCS
+1351 
-1359 CAGGDVLCVKAP
+1359 GGDVLCVMAP

-1402 NGTSWFSSPCVSC
+1402 DGTSWFSSPCVSC

-1434 RPVQVPG
+1434 QPVQVPG
-1441 ECCPLCADC
+1441 ECCPLCAGFSPDC
-1450 VFEGRPY
+1450 MFEGQPY

-1466 LDPCEICTCELLA
+1466 LDPCEICTCERLA
-1479 AGGLHVRCYRRQ
+1479 VGGPHVRCYRRQ

-1506 GPHHCCPTCAQ
+1506 GPQHCCPTCAQ

-1529 ELQVADDP
+1529 ELQAADDP

-1551 RQGCPQLSCPLA
+1551 HQGCPQLSCPPA
-1563 EQFTPQGTCCPVCDE
+1563 EQFTPQGACCPICDE
-1578 CVIETGGRRVSDGE
+1578 CVIEAGERRVSDGE
-1592 SWTDSEGDCVSCTC
+1592 SWMDSEDDCVSCTC
-1606 NRGHVECHI
+1606 HRGHVECHV
-1615 AECEPVECQG
+1615 AACEPVECQG
-1625 GLRKVQMP
+1625 SLRRVRMP
-1633 GSCCYKCQD
+1633 GSCCYECQD
-1642 PDGSCSYQGQQYQ
+1642 PEGSCSYQGQRYP
-1655 ASEHWQVDT
+1655 ASERWQVDT
-1664 CTACTCVSGEV
+1664 CTTCTCVSGEV
-1675 HCRSQRCP
+1675 HCQIQPCP
-1683 PPACAADETPALTPG
+1683 PAACAADETPALAPG
-1698 MCCPH
+1698 TCCPR

-1716 PHYRTFDGRL
+1716 PHYRTFDGRT

-1734 YVLAQDCQGG
+1734 YVLAQDCQRE

-1771 DVVVQLLQDWLVRVD
+1771 DTVVQLLQDWLVRVD
-1786 GQVVALPFLKE
+1786 GQVVTLPFLKE

-1844 DFNGHPQDDARL
+1844 NFNGHPQDDTRL
-1856 RSGQLARAE
+1856 RSGQLARSE
-1865 AAFGNSWRSGNG
+1865 AAFGNSWRVLSGNG

-1932 DLCACGAGADQCLC
+1932 DLCGAGAEPCLC

-1958 AGLALRW
+1958 AGLALSW
-1965 RSPTLCAVGCPQDR
+1965 RSPTLCAVGCPKDR

-2019 AGRVEHESHCIL
+2019 AGWVEHEAHCVL
-2031 PEACPQVV
+2031 PEACPRVI
-2039 YGNL
+2039 YDSL

>member
-12 LAALSLQAPPGGG
+12 LAALSLQAPPGGE

-32 LHYGEN
+32 LHYGDN

-52 RGVSRAAGPKPGVPA
+52 QGVSRAPGPEPGAPA

-96 FHFVARQSRGSAGT
+96 FHFVARQSQGSAGT

-131 SSARANQLR
+131 SSTRANQLR
-140 LDYRAEPSM
+140 LDYRAGPGM

-169 LAVDLQPHRLALFVD
+169 LALDLQPHRLALFVD

-190 LERGGPRDT
+190 LERGGLRDA

-216 GDAASKFLGYWQTAE
+216 GDPASKFLGYWQTAE

-255 TLAEEGDLAEPPFD
+255 TLAEEGYLAEPPFD

-296 PAPGALEERVQQLEE
+296 PLGLARPHPDALEDRMQRLEE

-321 MVKAQS
+321 MVKAQNW
-327 SELLARVKSLE
+327 ELLARVKSLE
-338 SCECRR
+338 RCECRR

-349 EGTQREDGATWDKDD
+349 EGTRHEDGATWDKDA
-364 CTTCICLQGE
+364 CTACTCLQGE

-388 CEYDGQRY
+388 CSYAGQLYSNGDAFARDACTTCRCRAGTVRCQETVCPELSCLERETLPGQCCPTCLPGCEYDGQRH
-396 QDRDVFLAPS
+396 QDGDVFLATS
-406 NSCMNCS
+406 NPCMNCS
-413 CLDGNVQCFRLV
+413 CLDGNVQCLRLV

-433 QEEVPG
+433 QEELPG
-439 ACCPRCQGCVD
+439 ACCPHCQGCVD
-450 GAARREHGEE
+450 GAAQRAHGEE
-460 WAPRADPCQSC
+460 WVPRADPCQSC
-471 RCLDGRAVC
+471 RCLEGRAVC

-528 CACLSGNVL
+528 CACTRGNVL
-537 CKPTGCPAAPCSE
+537 CKPTACPPAPCPE
-550 PIRRPGECCPRCQ
+550 PVLRPGECCPRCQ
-563 DCLYDAQPV
+563 DCLYDAQPF
-572 PHGAVFTPPQEPCL
+572 PDGATFTPPQQPCL
-586 HCRCQAGE
+586 SCRCQAGE
-594 VSCEHLEQSCPPA
+594 VSCERLEKSCPPV

-618 CCPACHTCEY
+618 CCPACHACEY
-628 EGHPYRHGETF
+628 EGRPYRHGETF
-639 TPPGHGPC
+639 TPPGRGPC
-647 VRCTCSAGHVQCQE
+647 MQCVCAAGHVQCQE
-661 EGCPP
+661 ERCPP
-666 VPCAQPIRDPQRC
+666 LSCAQPVRDPQRC
-679 CPVCK
+679 CPLCK
-684 VCVLAGEEFEEG
+684 VCVLAEEEFEEG
-696 AQWEPDGDPCTTCT
+696 AQWKPDGDPCTTCT
-710 CLAGEPVCG
+710 CLAGEPICG
-719 APPCPPIACQ
+719 ALPCPPLACQ

-743 QCAYHQHV
+743 QCSYNQHL
-751 YANGQAFADPHSPCQ
+751 YANGQAFAHPHSPCQ
-766 RCQCTA
+766 RCQCLD

-788 RPERQPGQCCP
+788 RPESQPGQCCP
-799 TCPGCSVE
+799 TCRGCSVE
-807 GAAVATGE
+807 GGAVEAGE
-815 RFPSPRDPCQLCIC
+815 RFPSPRDPCQLCVC
-829 TDGVVSCSSRDC
+829 THGIVSCSARDC
-841 PGALCARPLPGSCCQ
+841 PGALCAHPLPGSCCP

-871 GAEFPHPTDR
+871 GAEFPHPTDH
-881 CKQCHCLNGNVQCL
+881 CKQCHCLNGHVHCL
-895 SRRCPPLLCAEPI
+895 LRRCPPLPCVEPF

-922 AGCLYA
+922 AGCLSA

-933 HTQRFYDPSDSC
+933 PMQRFYDPSDAC
-945 RHCIC
+945 RLCIC
-950 ANGTVTCQRQP
+950 ANGTVTCQHQP
-961 CAPVLCTHPLRQDC
+961 CAPALCAHPLRRDC
-975 CRSCDGC
+975 CHSCDGC

-997 PAEPCRVCTCWE
+997 PAEPCHVCTCWE

-1042 GEGYLNGQEFLD
+1042 GEGYLDGQEFPD
-1054 PQDTCGRCA
+1054 PQDACGRCD
-1063 CLRGF
+1063 CLHGF

-1078 PGCRHPTSP
+1078 PGCRHPASP
-1087 PGKCCP
+1087 PGRCCP

-1119 QCRCLQGEV
+1119 QCRCLRGEV
-1128 SCGPLS
+1128 SCGPLP
-1134 CPGVK
+1134 CPGVT

-1146 PCDCPMCDGCSFQ
+1146 PCDCPVCDGCSFH

-1169 PDPHDACRLCS
+1169 PDPHDACQLCS
-1180 CLDGSVTCVPVPCS
+1180 CLDGSVTCVPAPCS

-1199 NPVNLPGQCC
+1199 NPVALPGQCC
-1209 PQCSGACRYQGHLYE
+1209 PQCSDACRYQGHLYE
-1224 SGTTFRP
+1224 SGAPFRP
-1231 PAGDPCS
+1231 PGGDPCS
-1238 TCTCLDEAVTCQ
+1238 TCTCL
-1250 REPCL
+1250 
-1255 QQCTHPVP
+1255 
-1263 PAAPSCCPD
+1263 
-1272 CNRCLFEGQELA
+1272 
-1284 SRQAVTPPSDPCQRC
+1284 
-1299 RCLHGNVLCAPVL
+1299 
-1312 CPQAACASPVR
+1312 
-1323 RPGHCCPECPVCRHG
+1323 
-1338 GQEYPEGSHWPSP
+1338 
-1351 TDPCQRCS
+1351 
-1359 CAGGDVLCVKAP
+1359 GGDVLCVMAP

-1402 NGTSWFSSPCVSC
+1402 DGTSWFSSPCVSC

-1434 RPVQVPG
+1434 QPVQVPG
-1441 ECCPLCADC
+1441 ECCPLCAGFSPDC
-1450 VFEGRPY
+1450 MFEGQPY

-1466 LDPCEICTCELLA
+1466 LDPCEICTCERLA
-1479 AGGLHVRCYRRQ
+1479 VGGPHVHCYRRQ

-1506 GPHHCCPTCAQ
+1506 GPQHCCPTCAQ

-1529 ELQVADDP
+1529 ELQAAGDP

-1551 RQGCPQLSCPLA
+1551 HQGCPLLSCPPA
-1563 EQFTPQGTCCPVCDE
+1563 EQFTPQGACCPVCDE
-1578 CVIETGGRRVSDGE
+1578 CVTEAGERRVPDGE
-1592 SWTDSEGDCVSCTC
+1592 SWVESEDDCVSCTC
-1606 NRGHVECHI
+1606 HRGHVECHVT
-1615 AECEPVECQG
+1615 ACEPVECQG
-1625 GLRKVQMP
+1625 SLRRVRMP
-1633 GSCCYKCQD
+1633 GSCCYECQD
-1642 PDGSCSYQGQQYQ
+1642 PEGSCSYQGQRYP
-1655 ASEHWQVDT
+1655 ASERWQVDT
-1664 CTACTCVSGEV
+1664 CTTCTCVSGEV
-1675 HCRSQRCP
+1675 HCQIQPCP
-1683 PPACAADETPALTPG
+1683 PAACAADETPALAPG
-1698 MCCPH
+1698 TCCPR

-1716 PHYRTFDGRL
+1716 PHYRTFDGRT

-1734 YVLAQDCQGG
+1734 YVLAQDCQRE

-1771 DVVVQLLQDWLVRVD
+1771 DTVVQLLQDWLVRVD
-1786 GQVVALPFLKE
+1786 GQVVTLPFLKE

-1833 TYKGHTCGLCG
+1833 TYKGHMCGLCG
-1844 DFNGHPQDDARL
+1844 NFNGHPQDDTRL
-1856 RSGQLARAE
+1856 RSGQLARSE
-1865 AAFGNSWRSGNG
+1865 AAFGNSWRVLSGNG

-1909 KSGAFEPCHPL
+1909 KSGAFKPCHPL

-1932 DLCACGAGADQCLC
+1932 DLCGAGAGAGAEPCLC

-1958 AGLALRW
+1958 AGLALSW
-1965 RSPTLCAVGCPQDR
+1965 RSPTLCAVGCPKDQ

-2019 AGRVEHESHCIL
+2019 AGLVEHEAHCVL
-2031 PEACPQVV
+2031 PEACPRVI
-2039 YGNL
+2039 YDSL

>member
-1 MARLPL
+1 MARCPWPCVR
-7 ALWLG
+7 AG
-12 LAALSLQAPPGGG
+12 GAFPAGPGGRARAA
-25 PGPELPP
+25 PELHP
-32 LHYGEN
+32 LSTTGDGN

-52 RGVSRAAGPKPGVPA
+52 RGVSRAAGPEPGTPA
-67 WKFRQRVPHL
+67 WKFRQQVPHL
-77 TLPWDYAVYL
+77 TLPWDYAIYL
-87 LASSQGALG
+87 LASSQGTLG
-96 FHFVARQSRGSAGT
+96 FHFVARQSRGSVGT

-118 AAARDGRPLLQLA
+118 AAARDGRPLLQLV
-131 SSARANQLR
+131 SSARANQLH
-140 LDYRAEPSM
+140 LDYRAGPSM

-158 GSPFARGRWAR
+158 GSPLAQGRWAR
-169 LAVDLQPHRLALFVD
+169 LALDLQPHRLVLFVD

-190 LERGGPRDT
+190 LERGGLRDA

-216 GDAASKFLGYWQTAE
+216 GNATSKFLGIWQTAE

-238 RRPWHCENLADP
+238 RRPWHCENWQTP
-250 FPVPY
+250 SPCRTPWWR
-255 TLAEEGDLAEPPFD
+255 GDLAEPPLIKD
-269 QGSPLAP
+269 PLAP
-276 EPPAL
+276 DPPAL
-281 ADIRNYQQQ
+281 ADIRNYQQ

-296 PAPGALEERVQQLEE
+296 PRGWRGAPGALEERVQQLEE
-311 LVDGFGAMLD
+311 LVDGFGGAGSS
-321 MVKAQS
+321 QS
-327 SELLARVKSLE
+327 A
-338 SCECRR
+338 
-344 PACVW
+344 
-349 EGTQREDGATWDKDD
+349 
-364 CTTCICLQGE
+364 
-374 VRCSAR
+374 
-380 QDRPQCLG
+380 
-388 CEYDGQRY
+388 
-396 QDRDVFLAPS
+396 
-406 NSCMNCS
+406 
-413 CLDGNVQCFRLV
+413 
-425 CPQLHCAT
+425 
-433 QEEVPG
+433 
-439 ACCPRCQGCVD
+439 GCVD
-450 GAARREHGEE
+450 GAARREHGKE
-460 WAPRADPCQSC
+460 WTPRADPCQSC
-471 RCLDGRAVC
+471 RCLDGRALC

-500 CPVCDGCSLD
+500 CPICDGCSLD

-515 SGEPVPSGEPCTQ
+515 SGEPVPSREPCTQ
-528 CACLSGNVL
+528 CACVSGNVL
-537 CKPTGCPAAPCSE
+537 CKPTACPAAPCPE
-550 PIRRPGECCPRCQ
+550 PVRRPAGLSSEFPT
-563 DCLYDAQPV
+563 AAGP
-572 PHGAVFTPPQEPCL
+572 PHETPAL
-586 HCRCQAGE
+586 
-594 VSCEHLEQSCPPA
+594 
-607 PCSHPGTAQGQ
+607 
-618 CCPACHTCEY
+618 
-628 EGHPYRHGETF
+628 
-639 TPPGHGPC
+639 
-647 VRCTCSAGHVQCQE
+647 
-661 EGCPP
+661 
-666 VPCAQPIRDPQRC
+666 
-679 CPVCK
+679 
-684 VCVLAGEEFEEG
+684 
-696 AQWEPDGDPCTTCT
+696 
-710 CLAGEPVCG
+710 
-719 APPCPPIACQ
+719 
-729 HPARLSGDCCPTCA
+729 ARLSGDCCPTCA
-743 QCAYHQHV
+743 QCSYHQHV
-751 YANGQAFADPHSPCQ
+751 YANGQSFTDPHSPCQ
-766 RCQCTA
+766 RCQCTD

-783 PPSCP
+783 LPSCP

-799 TCPGCSVE
+799 TCP
-807 GAAVATGE
+807 
-815 RFPSPRDPCQLCIC
+815 
-829 TDGVVSCSSRDC
+829 
-841 PGALCARPLPGSCCQ
+841 
-856 NNCNGCSYGGKEYPN
+856 GCSYGGKEYPN

-895 SRRCPPLLCAEPI
+895 SRRCPLLLCVEPM

-922 AGCLYA
+922 SGCLYA

-933 HTQRFYDPSDSC
+933 HTQQFYDPSDSC

-961 CAPVLCTHPLRQDC
+961 CAPVLCTHPLQQDC

-997 PAEPCRVCTCWE
+997 PTEPCRVCTCWE
-1009 GSVSCQPRACP
+1009 GSISCQPRVCP

-1042 GEGYLNGQEFLD
+1042 GKGYLDGQEFPD
-1054 PQDTCGRCA
+1054 PQDACSHCT

-1068 VTCTKTPCDP
+1068 ITCTKTSCDP
-1078 PGCRHPTSP
+1078 PGCRHLTSP
-1087 PGKCCP
+1087 PGQCCP
-1093 VCQGCHFQGQDLADG
+1093 VCQGCHFQGQDFVDG

-1119 QCRCLQGEV
+1119 QCHCLRGEV
-1128 SCGPLS
+1128 SCGPLP
-1134 CPGVK
+1134 CPGVT

-1146 PCDCPMCDGCSFQ
+1146 PCDCRVCDGCSFH
-1159 GRACSNGERF
+1159 GRACSNGEHF

-1180 CLDGSVTCVPVPCS
+1180 CLDGSVTCVPVPCF
-1194 PAPCR
+1194 PAPCQ
-1199 NPVNLPGQCC
+1199 NPVAVPGQCC

-1231 PAGDPCS
+1231 PGGDPCS

-1272 CNRCLFEGQELA
+1272 CDTCLFEGQELT
-1284 SRQAVTPPSDPCQRC
+1284 SHQAVTPPSDPCQRC
-1299 RCLHGNVLCAPVL
+1299 YCLHGNVLCTPVL
-1312 CPQAACASPVR
+1312 CPEAACTSPVR

-1338 GQEYPEGSHWPSP
+1338 GREYPEGSHWPSP
-1351 TDPCQRCS
+1351 TDPCQLCS
-1359 CAGGDVLCVKAP
+1359 CV
-1371 CPPLTCTHQVIEPG
+1371 
-1385 DCCPRC
+1385 
-1391 KGCMYDGQEHA
+1391 
-1402 NGTSWFSSPCVSC
+1402 
-1415 LCTHGIATCAQIRC
+1415 HGIATCAQIRC

-1434 RPVQVPG
+1434 RPIQVPG

-1450 VFEGRPY
+1450 MFEGRPHT
-1457 SPGESFQPS
+1457 PGESFQPS

-1479 AGGLHVRCYRRQ
+1479 AAGPHLRCYRRQ

-1551 RQGCPQLSCPLA
+1551 RQGCPQLSCPLT
-1563 EQFTPQGTCCPVCDE
+1563 EQFTPQGACCPVCDE

-1592 SWTDSEGDCVSCTC
+1592 SWTDSEDDCISCTC
-1606 NRGHVECHI
+1606 NQGHVECHI

-1625 GLRKVQMP
+1625 GLRRVRMP
-1633 GSCCYKCQD
+1633 GSCCYECQD
-1642 PDGSCSYQGQQYQ
+1642 PDGSCSYQGQRYQ

-1664 CTACTCVSGEV
+1664 CTTCTCVSGEV

-1683 PPACAADETPALTPG
+1683 PTTCAADETPALTPG

-1734 YVLAQDCQGG
+1734 YVLAQDCQGR
-1744 DFSIHVTNDDRGR
+1744 DFSIHVTNDNRGR
-1757 PGVAWTKEVTVRVG
+1757 PGVAWTKEVTVQVG
-1771 DVVVQLLQDWLVRVD
+1771 DAVVQLLQDWLVRVD
-1786 GQVVALPFLKE
+1786 GQVVTLPFLKE

-1802 ERQTNT
+1802 EHQTNT

-1865 AAFGNSWRSGNG
+1865 ATFGNSWRVQSGNG

-1946 DALEAYAALCRR
+1946 DVLEAYATLCRR

-1999 PLGAIESRCFTP
+1999 PLGAIESHCFTP
-2011 CVPGCQCP
+2011 CMPGCQCP
-2019 AGRVEHESHCIL
+2019 AGRVEHEAHCIL
-2031 PEACPQVV
+2031 PEACPRVF
-2039 YGNL
+2039 YGSL

>member
-12 LAALSLQAPPGGG
+12 LAALSLQAP

-52 RGVSRAAGPKPGVPA
+52 RGVSRAAGPEPGVPA

-118 AAARDGRPLLQLA
+118 AATRDGRPLLQLA

-250 FPVPY
+250 FPMPY

-296 PAPGALEERVQQLEE
+296 PPPGALEERVQQLEE

-380 QDRPQCLG
+380 QDRPQCL
-388 CEYDGQRY
+388 
-396 QDRDVFLAPS
+396 
-406 NSCMNCS
+406 
-413 CLDGNVQCFRLV
+413 
-425 CPQLHCAT
+425 
-433 QEEVPG
+433 
-439 ACCPRCQGCVD
+439 GCVD

-550 PIRRPGECCPRCQ
+550 PVRRPGECCPRCQ

-594 VSCEHLEQSCPPA
+594 VSCERLEQSCPPT

-639 TPPGHGPC
+639 MAPGHGPC

-679 CPVCK
+679 CPICK

-751 YANGQAFADPHSPCQ
+751 YANGQTFADPHSPCQ
-766 RCQCTA
+766 HCQCTA
-772 GTVQCSPVACP
+772 AVWRGPRWQRASGSPARGTPASCASAPTGSSAAPPATALVPCAPAPCPAPAARTTAMAAATGGRSTPTVPSSHTPRTAASNATASTAMFSVCHGAAPPCSAQSPSWCPAGAAPSAQSPRLAASTRASPTSTRSDSTTPRTPAATASVPTGPSPASASLVPPFSAPTPCGRTAAAPVMQDSCLLQQEHLPTAPAPRLC
-783 PPSCP
+783 SCP
-788 RPERQPGQCCP
+788 ALVPSAIARSAPRLPVPG
-799 TCPGCSVE
+799 E
-807 GAAVATGE
+807 GAAQRGAVPG
-815 RFPSPRDPCQLCIC
+815 PRGAVPHLHLLGGQRLLPAQ
-829 TDGVVSCSSRDC
+829 GLPAAPVPLPC
-841 PGALCARPLPGSCCQ
+841 PGAVLP
-856 NNCNGCSYGGKEYPN
+856 
-871 GAEFPHPTDR
+871 
-881 CKQCHCLNGNVQCL
+881 
-895 SRRCPPLLCAEPI
+895 
-908 LVPGGCCPQCPEPP
+908 
-922 AGCLYA
+922 
-928 GVSYQ
+928 
-933 HTQRFYDPSDSC
+933 
-945 RHCIC
+945 
-950 ANGTVTCQRQP
+950 
-961 CAPVLCTHPLRQDC
+961 
-975 CRSCDGC
+975 
-982 LYQGKELPNGEQFPD
+982 
-997 PAEPCRVCTCWE
+997 
-1009 GSVSCQPRACP
+1009 
-1020 LLQCPFP
+1020 
-1027 ARGPCCQVCEGCEYL
+1027 GCEYL
-1042 GEGYLNGQEFLD
+1042 GEGYLDGQEFPD
-1054 PQDTCGRCA
+1054 PQDACGRCA

-1139 CPHPAVG
+1139 CSHPAVG
-1146 PCDCPMCDGCSFQ
+1146 PCDCPMCDGCSFH

-1180 CLDGSVTCVPVPCS
+1180 CLDGSVTCVPAPCS

-1209 PQCSGACRYQGHLYE
+1209 PQCSGTCHYQGHLYE

-1299 RCLHGNVLCAPVL
+1299 RCLHGNVLCTPVL

-1479 AGGLHVRCYRRQ
+1479 AGGLHVRCYHRQ

-1578 CVIETGGRRVSDGE
+1578 CVVETGGRRVSDGE

-1633 GSCCYKCQD
+1633 GSCCYECQD

-1771 DVVVQLLQDWLVRVD
+1771 DVVVQLMQDWLVRVD
-1786 GQVVALPFLKE
+1786 GQVVTLPFLKE

-1833 TYKGHTCGLCG
+1833 TYKGHMCGLCG

-1865 AAFGNSWRSGNG
+1865 AAFGNSWRVQNGNG

-1883 DGRDV
+1883 DGQDV

>member
-12 LAALSLQAPPGGG
+12 LAALSLQAP

-52 RGVSRAAGPKPGVPA
+52 RGVSRAAGPEPGVPA

-118 AAARDGRPLLQLA
+118 AATRDGRPLLQLA

-250 FPVPY
+250 FPMPY

-296 PAPGALEERVQQLEE
+296 PPPGALEERVQQLEE

-550 PIRRPGECCPRCQ
+550 PVRRPGECCPRCQ

-594 VSCEHLEQSCPPA
+594 VSCERLEQSCPPT

-639 TPPGHGPC
+639 MAPGHGPC

-679 CPVCK
+679 CPICK

-751 YANGQAFADPHSPCQ
+751 YANGQTFADPHSPCQ
-766 RCQCTA
+766 HCQCTA
-772 GTVQCSPVACP
+772 AVWRGPRWQRASGSPARGTPASCASAPTGSSAAPPATALVPCAPAPCPAPAARTTAMAAATGGRSTPTVPSSHTPRTAASNATASTAMFSVCHGAAPPCSAQSPSWCPAGAAPSAQSPRLAASTRASPTSTRSDSTTPRTPAATASVPTGPSPASASLVPPFSAPTPCGRTAAAPVMQDSCLLQQEHLPTAPAPRLC
-783 PPSCP
+783 SCP
-788 RPERQPGQCCP
+788 ALVPSAIARSAPRLPVPG
-799 TCPGCSVE
+799 E
-807 GAAVATGE
+807 GAAQRGAVPG
-815 RFPSPRDPCQLCIC
+815 PRGAVPHLHLLGGQRLLPAQ
-829 TDGVVSCSSRDC
+829 GLPAAPVPLPC
-841 PGALCARPLPGSCCQ
+841 PGAVLP
-856 NNCNGCSYGGKEYPN
+856 
-871 GAEFPHPTDR
+871 
-881 CKQCHCLNGNVQCL
+881 
-895 SRRCPPLLCAEPI
+895 
-908 LVPGGCCPQCPEPP
+908 
-922 AGCLYA
+922 
-928 GVSYQ
+928 
-933 HTQRFYDPSDSC
+933 
-945 RHCIC
+945 
-950 ANGTVTCQRQP
+950 
-961 CAPVLCTHPLRQDC
+961 
-975 CRSCDGC
+975 
-982 LYQGKELPNGEQFPD
+982 
-997 PAEPCRVCTCWE
+997 
-1009 GSVSCQPRACP
+1009 
-1020 LLQCPFP
+1020 
-1027 ARGPCCQVCEGCEYL
+1027 GCEYL
-1042 GEGYLNGQEFLD
+1042 GEGYLDGQEFPD
-1054 PQDTCGRCA
+1054 PQDACGRCA

-1139 CPHPAVG
+1139 CSHPAVG
-1146 PCDCPMCDGCSFQ
+1146 PCDCPMCDGCSFH

-1180 CLDGSVTCVPVPCS
+1180 CLDGSVTCVPAPCS

-1209 PQCSGACRYQGHLYE
+1209 PQCSGTCHYQGHLYE

-1299 RCLHGNVLCAPVL
+1299 RCLHGNVLCTPVL

-1479 AGGLHVRCYRRQ
+1479 AGGLHVRCYHRQ

-1578 CVIETGGRRVSDGE
+1578 CVVETGGRRVSDGE

-1633 GSCCYKCQD
+1633 GSCCYECQD

-1683 PPACAADETPALTPG
+1683 PPACAA
-1698 MCCPH
+1698 H
-1703 CLPRPATCLAFGD
+1703 PR
-1716 PHYRTFDGRL
+1716 
-1726 LHFQGTCT
+1726 
-1734 YVLAQDCQGG
+1734 
-1744 DFSIHVTNDDRGR
+1744 
-1757 PGVAWTKEVTVRVG
+1757 
-1771 DVVVQLLQDWLVRVD
+1771 
-1786 GQVVALPFLKE
+1786 
-1797 PHLYV
+1797 
-1802 ERQTNT
+1802 
-1808 VLLNTNIGVKVL
+1808 
-1820 WSGRSQLEVSVPG
+1820 
-1833 TYKGHTCGLCG
+1833 
-1844 DFNGHPQDDARL
+1844 
-1856 RSGQLARAE
+1856 
-1865 AAFGNSWRSGNG
+1865 
-1877 TGGPCA
+1877 
-1883 DGRDV
+1883 
-1888 DPCKEAGYRARKEA
+1888 
-1902 NARCKVL
+1902 
-1909 KSGAFEPCHPL
+1909 
-1920 VPPEPFFAACVY
+1920 
-1932 DLCACGAGADQCLC
+1932 DQ
-1946 DALEAYAALCRR
+1946 
-1958 AGLALRW
+1958 
-1965 RSPTLCAVGCPQDR
+1965 
-1979 GYVFD
+1979 
-1984 ECGPPCPKTCYNKDA
+1984 
-1999 PLGAIESRCFTP
+1999 
-2011 CVPGCQCP
+2011 
-2019 AGRVEHESHCIL
+2019 
-2031 PEACPQVV
+2031 
-2039 YGNL
+2039 

>member
-1 MARLPL
+1 MV
-7 ALWLG
+7 
-12 LAALSLQAPPGGG
+12 
-25 PGPELPP
+25 
-32 LHYGEN
+32 

-52 RGVSRAAGPKPGVPA
+52 RGVSRAAGPEPGVPA

-140 LDYRAEPSM
+140 LDYRAGPGM

-158 GSPFARGRWAR
+158 GSPLARGRWAR
-169 LAVDLQPHRLALFVD
+169 LALDLQPHRLALFVD
-184 CRPAVL
+184 CHPAVL
-190 LERGGPRDT
+190 LEGGGPGDA

-209 ITFASLP
+209 VTFASLP

-250 FPVPY
+250 FPVPH
-255 TLAEEGDLAEPPFD
+255 TLVEEGDLAEPPFD

-296 PAPGALEERVQQLEE
+296 PPGVAQPQPGALEERVQQLEE
-311 LVDGFGAMLD
+311 LVDGFGAALD
-321 MVKAQS
+321 EVKAQN

-344 PACVW
+344 PVCVW
-349 EGTQREDGATWDKDD
+349 AGTQREDGASWDKDD
-364 CTTCICLQGE
+364 CTTCVCLQGAA
-374 VRCSAR
+374 RCSAR

-396 QDRDVFLAPS
+396 QDGDAFLATS
-406 NSCMNCS
+406 NPCMNCS
-413 CLDGNVQCFRLV
+413 CLEGNVQCFRLV

-471 RCLDGRAVC
+471 RCLEGRAVC

-528 CACLSGNVL
+528 CACVSGNVL
-537 CKPTGCPAAPCSE
+537 CKPTGCPAAPCPE
-550 PIRRPGECCPRCQ
+550 PVRRPGECCPRCQ
-563 DCLYDAQPV
+563 DCLSGTQPV
-572 PHGAVFTPPQEPCL
+572 PDGAVFTPPQEPCL
-586 HCRCQAGE
+586 RCRCQAGE
-594 VSCEHLEQSCPPA
+594 VSCERLEQSCPPA
-607 PCSHPGTAQGQ
+607 PCSHPGTAPGQ

-628 EGHPYRHGETF
+628 EGRPYRHGETF

-647 VRCTCSAGHVQCQE
+647 ARCTCSAGHVRCQE

-679 CPVCK
+679 CPICK
-684 VCVLAGEEFEEG
+684 VCVVAGEEFEEG

-710 CLAGEPVCG
+710 CLAREPVCG
-719 APPCPPIACQ
+719 ALPCPPVACQ
-729 HPARLSGDCCPTCA
+729 HPARRSGDCCPTCA

-751 YANGQAFADPHSPCQ
+751 YANGQPFADPHSPCQ
-766 RCQCTA
+766 RCQCTD

-799 TCPGCSVE
+799 TCPGCSME
-807 GAAVATGE
+807 GVTVAAGE
-815 RFPSPRDPCQLCIC
+815 RFPSPRDPCQLCVC
-829 TDGVVSCSSRDC
+829 TAGDVSCSARDC

-856 NNCNGCSYGGKEYPN
+856 NNCNGC
-871 GAEFPHPTDR
+871 
-881 CKQCHCLNGNVQCL
+881 
-895 SRRCPPLLCAEPI
+895 
-908 LVPGGCCPQCPEPP
+908 
-922 AGCLYA
+922 
-928 GVSYQ
+928 
-933 HTQRFYDPSDSC
+933 
-945 RHCIC
+945 
-950 ANGTVTCQRQP
+950 
-961 CAPVLCTHPLRQDC
+961 
-975 CRSCDGC
+975 
-982 LYQGKELPNGEQFPD
+982 
-997 PAEPCRVCTCWE
+997 
-1009 GSVSCQPRACP
+1009 
-1020 LLQCPFP
+1020 
-1027 ARGPCCQVCEGCEYL
+1027 
-1042 GEGYLNGQEFLD
+1042 
-1054 PQDTCGRCA
+1054 
-1063 CLRGF
+1063 
-1068 VTCTKTPCDP
+1068 
-1078 PGCRHPTSP
+1078 
-1087 PGKCCP
+1087 
-1093 VCQGCHFQGQDLADG
+1093 
-1108 ETFPA
+1108 
-1113 PGGRCE
+1113 
-1119 QCRCLQGEV
+1119 
-1128 SCGPLS
+1128 
-1134 CPGVK
+1134 
-1139 CPHPAVG
+1139 
-1146 PCDCPMCDGCSFQ
+1146 
-1159 GRACSNGERF
+1159 
-1169 PDPHDACRLCS
+1169 
-1180 CLDGSVTCVPVPCS
+1180 
-1194 PAPCR
+1194 
-1199 NPVNLPGQCC
+1199 
-1209 PQCSGACRYQGHLYE
+1209 
-1224 SGTTFRP
+1224 
-1231 PAGDPCS
+1231 
-1238 TCTCLDEAVTCQ
+1238 
-1250 REPCL
+1250 
-1255 QQCTHPVP
+1255 
-1263 PAAPSCCPD
+1263 
-1272 CNRCLFEGQELA
+1272 
-1284 SRQAVTPPSDPCQRC
+1284 
-1299 RCLHGNVLCAPVL
+1299 
-1312 CPQAACASPVR
+1312 
-1323 RPGHCCPECPVCRHG
+1323 
-1338 GQEYPEGSHWPSP
+1338 
-1351 TDPCQRCS
+1351 
-1359 CAGGDVLCVKAP
+1359 
-1371 CPPLTCTHQVIEPG
+1371 
-1385 DCCPRC
+1385 
-1391 KGCMYDGQEHA
+1391 MYDGEEHA

-1415 LCTHGIATCAQIRC
+1415 LCIHGIATCAQIRC

-1450 VFEGRPY
+1450 MFEGRPY

-1479 AGGLHVRCYRRQ
+1479 AGGPHVRCYRRQ

-1497 CPRSQIQPP
+1497 CPRSQLQPP

-1529 ELQVADDP
+1529 ELQAADDP
-1537 CYTCQCKDLTWVCV
+1537 CSTCQCKDLTWVCV
-1551 RQGCPQLSCPLA
+1551 RQGCPQLSCPLT
-1563 EQFTPQGTCCPVCDE
+1563 EQFTAQGACCPVCDE

-1592 SWTDSEGDCVSCTC
+1592 SWTDSEDDCISCTC

-1625 GLRKVQMP
+1625 GLRRVRMP
-1633 GSCCYKCQD
+1633 GSCCYECQD
-1642 PDGSCSYQGQQYQ
+1642 PDGCCSYQGQRYQ

-1664 CTACTCVSGEV
+1664 CTTCTCVSGEV

-1683 PPACAADETPALTPG
+1683 TAACAADETPALTPG

-1734 YVLAQDCQGG
+1734 YVLAQDCRGG

-1757 PGVAWTKEVTVRVG
+1757 PGVAWTKEVTVQVG
-1771 DVVVQLLQDWLVRVD
+1771 DAVVQLLQDWLVRVD
-1786 GQVVALPFLKE
+1786 GQVVTLPFLKE

-1865 AAFGNSWRSGNG
+1865 AAFGNSWRVPSGNG

-2019 AGRVEHESHCIL
+2019 AGRVEHEAHCIL
-2031 PEACPQVV
+2031 PEACPRVV
-2039 YGNL
+2039 YGSL

>member
-12 LAALSLQAPPGGG
+12 LAALSLQAPPGGE

-32 LHYGEN
+32 LHYGDN

-52 RGVSRAAGPKPGVPA
+52 QGVSRAPGPEPGAPA

-96 FHFVARQSRGSAGT
+96 FHFVARQSQGSAGT

-131 SSARANQLR
+131 SSTRANQLR
-140 LDYRAEPSM
+140 LDYRAGPSM

-169 LAVDLQPHRLALFVD
+169 LALDLQPHRLALFVD

-190 LERGGPRDT
+190 LERGGLRDA

-216 GDAASKFLGYWQTAE
+216 GDPASKFLGYWQTAE

-255 TLAEEGDLAEPPFD
+255 TLAEEGYLAEPPFD

-296 PAPGALEERVQQLEE
+296 PPGLARPHPDALEDRMQRLEE

-321 MVKAQS
+321 MVKAQNW
-327 SELLARVKSLE
+327 ELLARVKSLE
-338 SCECRR
+338 RCECRR

-349 EGTQREDGATWDKDD
+349 EGTRQEDGATWDKDA
-364 CTTCICLQGE
+364 CTACICLQGE

-388 CEYDGQRY
+388 CSYAGQLYSNGDAFARDTCTTCRCRAGTVRCQETVCPELSCLERETLAGQCCPTCRPGCEYDGQRY
-396 QDRDVFLAPS
+396 QDGDVFLATS
-406 NSCMNCS
+406 NPCMNCS
-413 CLDGNVQCFRLV
+413 CLDGNVQCLRLV

-433 QEEVPG
+433 QEELPG
-439 ACCPRCQGCVD
+439 ACCPHCQGCVD
-450 GAARREHGEE
+450 GAAQRAHGEDVGAARRPLPE
-460 WAPRADPCQSC
+460 LPLLGGPCRVQEEAMCQAVPPPCQPPAGHLLPRLRRLLVGWPGVC
-471 RCLDGRAVC
+471 QRGAGAQRGALHPVYLHERECVVQTHRLPACPLPGARPETRRVLPAV
-480 RKRQCA
+480 
-486 RLCRHP
+486 
-492 ASPRPGTC
+492 PGT
-500 CPVCDGCSLD
+500 
-510 GREFA
+510 A
-515 SGEPVPSGEPCTQ
+515 STMPSPSRTAPPSPPPQ
-528 CACLSGNVL
+528 QPCLS
-537 CKPTGCPAAPCSE
+537 
-550 PIRRPGECCPRCQ
+550 
-563 DCLYDAQPV
+563 
-572 PHGAVFTPPQEPCL
+572 
-586 HCRCQAGE
+586 CRCQAGE
-594 VSCEHLEQSCPPA
+594 VSCERLEKSCPPV

-618 CCPACHTCEY
+618 CCPACHACEY
-628 EGHPYRHGETF
+628 EGRPYRHGETF
-639 TPPGHGPC
+639 TPPGRGPC
-647 VRCTCSAGHVQCQE
+647 VQCTCAGLGTCSARKRGA
-661 EGCPP
+661 PP
-666 VPCAQPIRDPQRC
+666 MSCTQPVRDPQRC
-679 CPVCK
+679 CPPLQRLM
-684 VCVLAGEEFEEG
+684 CVLAEEEFEEG
-696 AQWEPDGDPCTTCT
+696 AQWKPDGDPCTTCT

-719 APPCPPIACQ
+719 ALPCPPLACQ

-743 QCAYHQHV
+743 QCSYNQHL

-766 RCQCTA
+766 RCQCLD

-783 PPSCP
+783 TPSCP
-788 RPERQPGQCCP
+788 RPESQPGQCCP
-799 TCPGCSVE
+799 TCRGCSVE
-807 GAAVATGE
+807 GGAVEAGE
-815 RFPSPRDPCQLCIC
+815 RFPSPRDPCQLCVC
-829 TDGVVSCSSRDC
+829 TDGIVSCSARDC
-841 PGALCARPLPGSCCQ
+841 PGALCARPLPGSCCP

-871 GAEFPHPTDR
+871 GAEFPHPTDH
-881 CKQCHCLNGNVQCL
+881 CKQCHCLNGHVHCL
-895 SRRCPPLLCAEPI
+895 SRRCPPLPCAEPF
-908 LVPGGCCPQCPEPP
+908 LVPSGCCPQCPEPP
-922 AGCLYA
+922 AGCLSA
-928 GVSYQ
+928 GISYQ
-933 HTQRFYDPSDSC
+933 PMQRFYDPSDAC
-945 RHCIC
+945 RLCIC

-961 CAPVLCTHPLRQDC
+961 CAPALCAHPLRRDC
-975 CRSCDGC
+975 CHSCDGC

-997 PAEPCRVCTCWE
+997 PAEPCHVCTCWE

-1042 GEGYLNGQEFLD
+1042 GEGYLDGQEFPD
-1054 PQDTCGRCA
+1054 PQDACGRCA
-1063 CLRGF
+1063 CLHGF
-1068 VTCTKTPCDP
+1068 VTCTTTPCDP
-1078 PGCRHPTSP
+1078 PGCRHPASP
-1087 PGKCCP
+1087 PGRCCP

-1119 QCRCLQGEV
+1119 QCRCLRGEV
-1128 SCGPLS
+1128 SCGPLP
-1134 CPGVK
+1134 CPGVT

-1146 PCDCPMCDGCSFQ
+1146 PCDCPVCDGCSFH

-1169 PDPHDACRLCS
+1169 PDPHDACQLCS
-1180 CLDGSVTCVPVPCS
+1180 CLDGSVTCVPTPCS
-1194 PAPCR
+1194 PAPCG
-1199 NPVNLPGQCC
+1199 NPVALPGQCC
-1209 PQCSGACRYQGHLYE
+1209 PQCPRACHYQGHLYE
-1224 SGTTFRP
+1224 SGAPFRP
-1231 PAGDPCS
+1231 PGGDPCS
-1238 TCTCLDEAVTCQ
+1238 TCTCL
-1250 REPCL
+1250 
-1255 QQCTHPVP
+1255 
-1263 PAAPSCCPD
+1263 
-1272 CNRCLFEGQELA
+1272 
-1284 SRQAVTPPSDPCQRC
+1284 
-1299 RCLHGNVLCAPVL
+1299 
-1312 CPQAACASPVR
+1312 
-1323 RPGHCCPECPVCRHG
+1323 
-1338 GQEYPEGSHWPSP
+1338 
-1351 TDPCQRCS
+1351 
-1359 CAGGDVLCVKAP
+1359 GGDVLCVMAP

-1402 NGTSWFSSPCVSC
+1402 DGTSWFSSPCVSC

-1434 RPVQVPG
+1434 QPVQVPG
-1441 ECCPLCADC
+1441 ECCPLCAGFSPDC
-1450 VFEGRPY
+1450 MFEGQPY

-1466 LDPCEICTCELLA
+1466 LDPCEICTCERLA
-1479 AGGLHVRCYRRQ
+1479 VGGPHVRCYRRQ

-1506 GPHHCCPTCAQ
+1506 GPQHCCPTCAQ

-1529 ELQVADDP
+1529 ELQAADDP

-1551 RQGCPQLSCPLA
+1551 HQGCPQLSCPPA
-1563 EQFTPQGTCCPVCDE
+1563 EQFTPLGVCCPVCDE
-1578 CVIETGGRRVSDGE
+1578 CVIEAGERRVSDGE
-1592 SWTDSEGDCVSCTC
+1592 SWMDSEDDCVSCTC
-1606 NRGHVECHI
+1606 HRGHVECHV
-1615 AECEPVECQG
+1615 AACEPVECQG
-1625 GLRKVQMP
+1625 SLRRVRMP
-1633 GSCCYKCQD
+1633 GSCCYECQD
-1642 PDGSCSYQGQQYQ
+1642 PEGSCSYQGQRYP
-1655 ASEHWQVDT
+1655 ASERWQVDT
-1664 CTACTCVSGEV
+1664 CTTCTCVSGEV
-1675 HCRSQRCP
+1675 HCQIQPCP
-1683 PPACAADETPALTPG
+1683 PAACAADETPALAPG
-1698 MCCPH
+1698 TCCPR

-1716 PHYRTFDGRL
+1716 PHYRTFDGRI

-1734 YVLAQDCQGG
+1734 YVLAQDCQRE

-1771 DVVVQLLQDWLVRVD
+1771 DTVVQLLQDWLVRVD
-1786 GQVVALPFLKE
+1786 GQVVTLPFLKE

-1820 WSGRSQLEVSVPG
+1820 WTGRSQLEVSVPG
-1833 TYKGHTCGLCG
+1833 TYQGHMCGLCG
-1844 DFNGHPQDDARL
+1844 NFNGHPQDDTRL
-1856 RSGQLARAE
+1856 RSGQLARSE
-1865 AAFGNSWRSGNG
+1865 AAFGNSWRVLSGNG

-1883 DGRDV
+1883 DGQDV

-1932 DLCACGAGADQCLC
+1932 DLCACGAGAGAEPCLC

-1958 AGLALRW
+1958 AGLTLSW
-1965 RSPTLCAVGCPQDR
+1965 RSPTLCAVGCPKDR

-2019 AGRVEHESHCIL
+2019 AGRVEHEAHCIL
-2031 PEACPQVV
+2031 PEACPRVI
-2039 YGNL
+2039 YDSL